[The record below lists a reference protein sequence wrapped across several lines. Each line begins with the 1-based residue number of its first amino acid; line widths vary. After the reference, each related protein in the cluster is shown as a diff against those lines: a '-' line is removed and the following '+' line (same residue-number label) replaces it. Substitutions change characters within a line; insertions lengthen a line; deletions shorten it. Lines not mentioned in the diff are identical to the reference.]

1 MDLKRTVGELQDA
14 LSSLRQQGKTIGFV
28 PTMGALHEGH
38 LSLVKQCIA
47 DNDICVVSVFVNPT
61 QFNNKEDL
69 EKYPRDI
76 ERDSRFLEQAGVDF
90 LFAPTVDEVYPEP
103 DTRQFDFG
111 QIDKVMEGVHRPG
124 HFNGVAQVVSRLFD
138 IVKPQRAYFGEK
150 DFQQLAIISAMVK
163 QLGLPVQIMPMP
175 ILREASGLALSSR
188 NERLTPV
195 QKEEAV
201 NISKTLFESRA
212 WMNTCSVEETIDR
225 VVKQINAFEELE
237 VEYYEIVD
245 GYTLQSI
252 TDWEQASYI
261 VGCIAVYCG
270 DVRLIDNIVYKANS

>member
-69 EKYPRDI
+69 EKYPRNI

-90 LFAPTVDEVYPEP
+90 LFAPTVDQVYPEP

-111 QIDKVMEGVHRPG
+111 QIDNVMEGVHRPG

-150 DFQQLAIISAMVK
+150 DFQQLAIIRAMVK